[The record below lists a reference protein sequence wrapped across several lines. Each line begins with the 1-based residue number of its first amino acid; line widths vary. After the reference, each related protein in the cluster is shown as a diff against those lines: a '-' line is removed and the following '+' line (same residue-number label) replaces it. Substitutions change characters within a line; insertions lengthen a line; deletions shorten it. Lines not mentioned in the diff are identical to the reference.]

1 MKSKLLAV
9 VAVVGAL
16 AWAVPPAMA
25 DSGGGGGGAGALQ
38 AGVQSASTEQGAGA
52 AAISKQDA
60 TNANTPA
67 NVAGGDVTAGP
78 SSANQLANSEA
89 EAKATNDADTS
100 QKQNQDQTVDPGSC
114 SVGCGGAGAAQ
125 IGAQLSDTNQNAG
138 ALAVSDQNAV
148 NANVPVNV
156 AGGNITSGPSSANQL
171 ANSEAEAKASNDAD
185 TTQKQTQTQN
195 VDGSSCHVGCG
206 GPGAAQLGVQA
217 ANTEQGAASAA
228 ISKQNA
234 VNANVPV
241 NVAGGDIT
249 SGPSSANQGA
259 NSEAEAKSSNDAD
272 TTQKQDQTQ
281 NVGGDSSCKIGCGGA
296 GGFQADVQLAN
307 TSQWTGSLAVSKQNA
322 VNANVPVNVAGGD
335 ITSGPSSANQGAN
348 SEAEAKS
355 SNDADTTQKQDET
368 QNVGGD
374 SSCKIGCGGAGG
386 FQAGVQLANTS
397 QWAGSLA
404 VSKQNA
410 VNANVPVNVG
420 GGDIT
425 SGPSSANQG
434 ANSEAEAKSSND
446 ADTTQKQDQTQN
458 VGGDSSCYFGCGGAG
473 AAQIGIQAADTQQW
487 AGSAAISKQNAVNA
501 NVPVNVAGGD
511 ITSGP
516 SSANQLANS
525 EAEAKSSND
534 ADTTQKQEQDQT
546 VGGDPSCLAG
556 CGGAGGFQLG
566 IQKADTQQWAGSFAL
581 SDQNA
586 VNANTPVNVAGGN
599 ITSGPSSANQW
610 ANSEAEAKSSN
621 DADTT
626 QKQKQDQTVGGD
638 PSCYFGCGGPGGA
651 QIGIQKAE
659 TEQAAFAVGLSLQN
673 AVNSNAPHSIAGGNI
688 YAGPSSANQ
697 WASSEAEGK
706 AFNDADTFQ
715 WASQY
720 QKVG

>member
-1 MKSKLLAV
+1 MKLKLLAV

-16 AWAVPPAMA
+16 AWVVPTAMA
-25 DSGGGGGGAGALQ
+25 DTGGGGAGGLQ
-38 AGVQSASTEQGAGA
+38 AGVQSASTDQGAGA

-60 TNANTPA
+60 TNANTPTNIA
-67 NVAGGDVTAGP
+67 GGNVAAGP
-78 SSANQLANSEA
+78 SSANQLASSDA
-89 EAKATNDADTS
+89 EAKASNDADTS
-100 QKQNQDQTVDPGSC
+100 QKQNQDQTVGGGSC
-114 SVGCGGAGAAQ
+114 SAGCGGAGAAQ

-206 GPGAAQLGVQA
+206 GAGAAQIGVQA
-217 ANTEQGAASAA
+217 ANTQQDAKAAA

-241 NVAGGDIT
+241 NVAGG
-249 SGPSSANQGA
+249 N
-259 NSEAEAKSSNDAD
+259 
-272 TTQKQDQTQ
+272 
-281 NVGGDSSCKIGCGGA
+281 
-296 GGFQADVQLAN
+296 
-307 TSQWTGSLAVSKQNA
+307 
-322 VNANVPVNVAGGD
+322 
-335 ITSGPSSANQGAN
+335 
-348 SEAEAKS
+348 
-355 SNDADTTQKQDET
+355 
-368 QNVGGD
+368 
-374 SSCKIGCGGAGG
+374 
-386 FQAGVQLANTS
+386 
-397 QWAGSLA
+397 
-404 VSKQNA
+404 
-410 VNANVPVNVG
+410 
-420 GGDIT
+420 
-425 SGPSSANQG
+425 
-434 ANSEAEAKSSND
+434 
-446 ADTTQKQDQTQN
+446 
-458 VGGDSSCYFGCGGAG
+458 
-473 AAQIGIQAADTQQW
+473 
-487 AGSAAISKQNAVNA
+487 
-501 NVPVNVAGGD
+501 

-534 ADTTQKQEQDQT
+534 ADTTQKQDQTQNVGGSSSCKIGCGGAGGFQAGVQLADTTQSAGSLAVSKQNAVNANVPVNVAGGNITSGPSSANQLANSEAEAKSSNDADTTQKQDQT
-546 VGGDPSCLAG
+546 QNVGGNSSCYFGCGGAGGAQIGVQSASTDQWAGAAAISKQNAVNANVPVNVAGGNITSGPSSANQLANSEAEAKASNDADTTQKQDQTQNVGGSSSCLAG

-586 VNANTPVNVAGGN
+586 VNANAPANVAGGN

-610 ANSEAEAKSSN
+610 ANSEAEAKASN

-626 QKQKQDQTVGGD
+626 QKQKQYQTVGGNS
-638 PSCYFGCGGPGGA
+638 SCYFGCGGPGGA

-659 TEQAAFAVGLSLQN
+659 TTQGAFAAGLSLQN
-673 AVNSNAPHSIAGGNI
+673 AVNSNTPHSVAGGNI

-697 WASSEAEGK
+697 WANSEAEGK
-706 AFNDADTFQ
+706 ASNDADTWQFAWQ
-715 WASQY
+715 N